1 MGIFQE
7 LILFVAAYLVVGM
20 FAGVNYIYSKRIEM
34 REENGALVSS
44 LLLSWV
50 TRWPINVAGLVGIK
64 ILKVIS

>member
-7 LILFVAAYLVVGM
+7 LILFGAAYLVVGM
-20 FAGVNYIYSKRIEM
+20 FAGVNYIYSKQIEIK
-34 REENGALVSS
+34 EENSVIVSN

-50 TRWPINVAGLVGIK
+50 TRWPINVAGLIGIK